1 MPEIAKFVN
10 GGAGSITPAI
20 AEKVLRQLPQWKLE
34 FTQIDA
40 PKFPH
45 LVDQLE
51 FLADAVEDAVEGAYK
66 DLPYNAVAQ
75 AVFALLYTHKK
86 TSILPD
92 SLLELGRADDSS
104 VVRAVLIQNE
114 KAFAIYAGKQGI
126 DWQKITSQP

>member
-20 AEKVLRQLPQWKLE
+20 AEKVVRQLPQWKLE

-66 DLPYNAVAQ
+66 DLPYSAVAQ
-75 AVFALLYTHKK
+75 AVFALVYTHKK
-86 TSILPD
+86 TSMLPD
-92 SLLELGRADDSS
+92 SLLELAAPMIRALS
-104 VVRAVLIQNE
+104 A
-114 KAFAIYAGKQGI
+114 
-126 DWQKITSQP
+126 PC